1 MGGRTLNHERPE
13 GPNCSGR
20 PNDSRLGRVEIG
32 RAGGL
37 RPNKTRNEKL
47 FPFYIFFL
55 FASNA
60 PLCPSVLNPPLTTTH
75 HRQTRST
82 AAPSARDFT
91 RYKLLFFVE
100 FHDPLRTQN
109 K

>member
-60 PLCPSVLNPPLTTTH
+60 PSALLSSIPPLRPPIIDKH
-75 HRQTRST
+75 AQRRHLVHAISLVINF
-82 AAPSARDFT
+82 SF
-91 RYKLLFFVE
+91 L
-100 FHDPLRTQN
+100 
-109 K
+109 